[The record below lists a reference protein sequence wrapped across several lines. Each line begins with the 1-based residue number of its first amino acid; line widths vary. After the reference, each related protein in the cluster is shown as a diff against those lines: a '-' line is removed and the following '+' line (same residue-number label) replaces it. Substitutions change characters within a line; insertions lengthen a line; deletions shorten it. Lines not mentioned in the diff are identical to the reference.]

1 MPKLIWRVRLS
12 CCISRLK
19 RASRGTRRLGKQWDL
34 VDLISSER
42 DGGDPSLRTS
52 LSTGI
57 IDVTL
62 AALMD
67 ENNVSSEEGDDK
79 DNTDGTHGVSLG
91 PRMSDSQA
99 FSLPTLTSAVRGES
113 YLPSAQASEMPS
125 VRGSEVMSC
134 QARV

>member
-1 MPKLIWRVRLS
+1 M
-12 CCISRLK
+12 
-19 RASRGTRRLGKQWDL
+19 
-34 VDLISSER
+34 
-42 DGGDPSLRTS
+42 
-52 LSTGI
+52 STGI

-99 FSLPTLTSAVRGES
+99 FSLPSLTSAVRGES